1 MNGEGGAVQTITLN
15 TDEQAR
21 ARDAATP
28 PHDRPQP
35 IPHLRPVA
43 APRRPPPPPPLSQ
56 ALSATRAHSRL
67 LLGETL
73 LRGTGAG
80 GDTAMGRAAAEEAA
94 EEESTFFAG
103 ADLVFVTQLGWAA
116 APAPHGAPLVAEMA
130 RRAGAVVMGV
140 VTAPFH
146 FEGKRRAE
154 LAAAAIEEMRGIV
167 DVLVVV
173 ENDRLLEILPGGTAM
188 EDAMRVADEVL
199 LEAIRGVSSLIT
211 SSQARNSI
219 RGAIPIPA
227 HTCRANS

>member
-1 MNGEGGAVQTITLN
+1 M
-15 TDEQAR
+15 
-21 ARDAATP
+21 
-28 PHDRPQP
+28 
-35 IPHLRPVA
+35 
-43 APRRPPPPPPLSQ
+43 
-56 ALSATRAHSRL
+56 
-67 LLGETL
+67 GETL

-94 EEESTFFAG
+94 AELSEFFAG
-103 ADLVFVTQLGWAA
+103 ADLVFVTAGMGGGTGSG
-116 APAPHGAPLVAEMA
+116 GAPLVAEMA

-211 SSQARNSI
+211 SSQARAAI

-227 HTCRANS
+227 HTAARIRKFTPPAHHVVSDDQR

>member
-1 MNGEGGAVQTITLN
+1 MVASFRSKGGSGDGLSKPKLIARLAELLEQLSKTIA
-15 TDEQAR
+15 DIFG
-21 ARDAATP
+21 DSSFGAA
-28 PHDRPQP
+28 
-35 IPHLRPVA
+35 
-43 APRRPPPPPPLSQ
+43 
-56 ALSATRAHSRL
+56 
-67 LLGETL
+67 
-73 LRGTGAG
+73 
-80 GDTAMGRAAAEEAA
+80 
-94 EEESTFFAG
+94 
-103 ADLVFVTQLGWAA
+103 
-116 APAPHGAPLVAEMA
+116 VAEMA

-211 SSQARNSI
+211 SSQARATRL
-219 RGAIPIPA
+219 RGAIPMPA
-227 HTCRANS
+227 HTARANS

>member
-1 MNGEGGAVQTITLN
+1 M
-15 TDEQAR
+15 
-21 ARDAATP
+21 
-28 PHDRPQP
+28 
-35 IPHLRPVA
+35 
-43 APRRPPPPPPLSQ
+43 
-56 ALSATRAHSRL
+56 
-67 LLGETL
+67 GETL

-94 EEESTFFAG
+94 AELSEFFAG
-103 ADLVFVTQLGWAA
+103 ADLVFVTAGMGGGTGSG
-116 APAPHGAPLVAEMA
+116 GAPLVAEMA

-211 SSQARNSI
+211 SSQARAAI
-219 RGAIPIPA
+219 RGAIPMPA
-227 HTCRANS
+227 HTAAQIRIHTARSSRRLR